1 MRRISIL
8 CFSIVTLLVSC
19 KTETKIEESK
29 PLAKHVVL
37 IGSNGFG
44 AYAFKKAEVPNL
56 RRMMEQGA
64 YSLQAPEVWRGKSF
78 KSIWE

>member
-8 CFSIVTLLVSC
+8 CFSIVMLLVSR
-19 KTETKIEESK
+19 KEETKIVESM

-37 IGSNGFG
+37 IGSDGFG
-44 AYAFKKAEVPNL
+44 AYAFKNAKVPNL
-56 RRMMEQGA
+56 RRMTEQGA
-64 YSLQAPEVWRGKSF
+64 YSLKAPEVWRGKSF